1 MSTSTPDDQP
11 IQTINE
17 NADSVSGPGADTA
30 DTAAAQAAAQE
41 LLRDL
46 AGSTAL
52 LPQSPPVEGEEP
64 PGEDAIALPVVEQD
78 GTLFVP
84 VFTTEERMRA
94 AGADPETAVSVPLA
108 GLAAGWPDEELWLA
122 VDPAHQDGLALPPDA
137 VRALPAFP
145 EPAGQDANG

>member
-11 IQTINE
+11 IQTNNE
-17 NADSVSGPGADTA
+17 TVEQAADP
-30 DTAAAQAAAQE
+30 AAQAAAQE
-41 LLRDL
+41 LLREL
-46 AGSTAL
+46 AGSMAL
-52 LPQSPPVEGEEP
+52 LPQSPPAEGEEP
-64 PGEDAIALPVVEQD
+64 LGEDAIALPVVEQD

-84 VFTTEERMRA
+84 VFTSEDRMRA

-137 VRALPAFP
+137 VRALPAFL
-145 EPAGQDANG
+145 EPAGQDTNG